1 MTPFPWHGRP
11 ARVSAP
17 SWHGLPARA
26 SEASLRRIPL
36 FSAPRPPR
44 SRALPDVSIM
54 KSALF
59 LAFTVYGIAAVIS
72 LFVAALIKGLFVVV
86 RRLSR

>member
-1 MTPFPWHGRP
+1 MTTYPAAAQAPGR
-11 ARVSAP
+11 RF
-17 SWHGLPARA
+17 
-26 SEASLRRIPL
+26 PL
-36 FSAPRPPR
+36 FSDTHPPR